1 MRWNG
6 ISKFAVPVRKAKL
19 KFMWRSARLPATLT
33 QSCQPT
39 AASASNSS
47 HCAMRARDDGRLT
60 ISGQSVPRRQGLQP
74 ALVGQVVHAARQAQ
88 SFGTESGVIN
98 FGIAA
103 NILEDALGP
112 FVVDAKQL
120 AEVAFQ
126 AKEAADIRVGGV
138 LAHLVG

>member
-47 HCAMRARDDGRLT
+47 HCAMRARDDGRPT
-60 ISGQSVPRRQGLQP
+60 ISGRSVPGRQGMQA
-74 ALVGQVVHAARQAQ
+74 ALVEQVVHAARQSQ
-88 SFGTESGVIN
+88 SLGSERGVIN
-98 FGIAA
+98 FAVAA
-103 NILEDALGP
+103 DILQDALGP
-112 FVVDAKQL
+112 FVVDAEQL
-120 AEVAFQ
+120 AE
-126 AKEAADIRVGGV
+126 
-138 LAHLVG
+138 